1 MSQVNILYWGGMLS
15 IVLAMHGR
23 ATADS
28 AKYPVKFINLIDDSL
43 KISALESDDNLS
55 DTLDDEATIHPG
67 KAIAFY
73 VQGERKK
80 DTSKRSY
87 KMSVCNSGVC
97 KAVYTMTF
105 ELESRWNGSGR
116 IRIEG
121 DSKQYAVRKRPK
133 GQSEYKF
140 NLVIIDYKNDTNS
153 NDPRTVKNPIE
164 LINLTDETF
173 TISKCSSDKDVS
185 DDLSSSKK
193 IPRGKAFDFTV
204 FGKHR
209 WFSTIGA
216 TIGHKARHHDGHDI
230 PGDDSEPDACDAPK
244 GHEEHELVGRHGR
257 QTASKRERQQS
268 GGQDRP
274 CAKPVRQGP
283 RNRSNH
289 RHHQQ
294 SRRTRP

>member
-216 TIGHKARHHDGHDI
+216 TYELSACRNKRCRKVAQLDARFQPIIHTTTSITISGVL
-230 PGDDSEPDACDAPK
+230 PGYEVRQYFYSYSDEPNIVVIDYAVPP
-244 GHEEHELVGRHGR
+244 
-257 QTASKRERQQS
+257 T
-268 GGQDRP
+268 P
-274 CAKPVRQGP
+274 AKP
-283 RNRSNH
+283 S
-289 RHHQQ
+289 
-294 SRRTRP
+294 